1 MRPGVSMP
9 LALALVL
16 AAAGTAAAQGIR
28 ITGVST
34 AQYIDMRPMVLDS
47 VPAGQATGSGSL
59 KQTADGQIVQ
69 CLAGD
74 AYCRYLRPASVTGAV
89 PLIQDLNVSAWGLT
103 TGLRAYAQLR
113 FRAAEGD
120 AAAFWANS
128 DRSFQALSAYLEL
141 DRGPV
146 LARVGRQWTTSGLG
160 FYNFDG
166 AMLSLRPLPWLTL
179 GGYGGRGLVRGLN
192 EPMTSSAISA
202 VEPWAPDEPDWLF
215 GAELRVRPSARFS
228 AGVVYQRDIRS
239 DAFNSDLL
247 SPAGLY
253 GERIAANTRVRLGAS
268 TVDGTLQT
276 DLASGAVNDGRV
288 RLELPRLFRI
298 VPSLEARHYQPYFE
312 LWTIWGAF
320 SPVGYDEAS
329 ASGFWTSTDNKL
341 SLRLSGGRRSYAPA
355 TGGMA
360 SLPLRNDGWRVST
373 DATLRPAPA
382 WSVSAGYAADVGFGQ
397 ARSDQ
402 MLSLRRE
409 LGAGYLGVSGM
420 AFQTL
425 DEFQVTKGR
434 VWGAS
439 AEAGVQLL
447 PGARLDGSF
456 QAYRHAERYTGGID
470 WNQLRGMLQLQ
481 WTVGPEPGASA
492 VTRGGAR

>member
-1 MRPGVSMP
+1 MRPGVSS
-9 LALALVL
+9 ALVGALVL
-16 AAAGTAAAQGIR
+16 GATATAAAQGVR

-47 VPAGQATGSGSL
+47 VPAGQATGTGSL
-59 KQTADGQIVQ
+59 RQTANGQIVE
-69 CLAGD
+69 CSAGD

-128 DRSFQALSAYLEL
+128 DRSFEALSAYLEL

-166 AMLSLRPLPWLTL
+166 ATLSLRPLPWLTL
-179 GGYGGRGLVRGLN
+179 GAYGGRSLVQGLN

-202 VEPWAPDEPDWLF
+202 VEPWAPDDPDWLF
-215 GAELRVRPSARFS
+215 GAELRLRPSERFS
-228 AGVVYQRDIRS
+228 AGAVYQRDMRR
-239 DAFNSDLL
+239 DA
-247 SPAGLY
+247 AGLY
-253 GERIAANTRVRLGAS
+253 GERIAANARLRLGPS
-268 TVDGTLQT
+268 TLDGTLQT
-276 DLASGAVNDGRV
+276 DLASGDVNDGRL
-288 RLELPRLFRI
+288 RLELPRVFGV
-298 VPSLEARHYQPYFE
+298 VPSVQARHYQPYFE

-329 ASGFWTSTDNKL
+329 ASGFWTSPDRRL
-341 SLRLSGGRRSYAPA
+341 SLSLTGGRRTYAQP

-382 WSVSAGYAADVGFGQ
+382 WSVSAGYSADVGFGQ

-402 MLSLRRE
+402 TLSLRRE
-409 LGAGYLGVSGM
+409 LGTGYLGVSAM
-420 AFQTL
+420 AFQTM
-425 DEFQVTKGR
+425 DEFQVNQGR

-447 PGARLDGSF
+447 AGARLDGSF

-481 WTVGPEPGASA
+481 WTVGPEPGRSA
-492 VTRGGAR
+492 AARGGAR